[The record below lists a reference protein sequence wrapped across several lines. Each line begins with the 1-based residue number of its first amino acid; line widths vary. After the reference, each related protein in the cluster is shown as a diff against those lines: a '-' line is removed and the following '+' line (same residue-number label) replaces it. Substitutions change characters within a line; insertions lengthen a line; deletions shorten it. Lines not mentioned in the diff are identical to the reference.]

1 MAARRLAATPPT
13 LFPHTCVRL
22 PRSYLLTLGALYLA
36 VRAGALGTL
45 DVAGALAARLPAS
58 VKDALF
64 GPGDI
69 AISPALLDFGT
80 AWLLTKT
87 TEPLRLVATLALV
100 PALRKRAPLP
110 LLRLLR
116 AVPAARK
123 EPAAR

>member
-1 MAARRLAATPPT
+1 
-13 LFPHTCVRL
+13 
-22 PRSYLLTLGALYLA
+22 LLTLAALYAA

-45 DVAGALAARLPAS
+45 DVAGALAARLPAA
-58 VKDALF
+58 VKEALF

-100 PALRKRAPLP
+100 PALRRRAPLP

-116 AVPAARK
+116 AVPASRK
-123 EPAAR
+123 